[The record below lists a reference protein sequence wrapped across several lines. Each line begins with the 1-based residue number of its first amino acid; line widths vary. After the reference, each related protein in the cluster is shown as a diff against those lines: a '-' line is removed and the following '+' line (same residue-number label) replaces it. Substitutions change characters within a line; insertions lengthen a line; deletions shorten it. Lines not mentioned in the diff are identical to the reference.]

1 MKKRIVILGA
11 AKSGIG
17 AAILAQKHGFDVFV
31 SDYSSISEEFKLQLV
46 ENDIDFEQNQHSK
59 EKVLN
64 ADEIIKSPGIPD
76 KASIVV
82 EAIEN
87 SIPVI
92 SEIEFAYRYTNAVIV
107 AITGSNGKTTT
118 TNLVFN
124 ILKNA
129 GLNVGMAGN
138 IGESFALS
146 VAKDN
151 FELYVLELSSFQLD
165 GIKEFRP
172 NIAILLN
179 VTPDHLD
186 RYNYNF
192 DEYLNSKFRIVMNQE
207 YSDYFIYNIDD
218 EAVAHFIQEHAIK
231 SQMLPFSLI
240 EKSENKAWAD
250 DEEFVISN
258 SKKLFKMK
266 TSELALKGRHNR
278 YNSLAAGVSA
288 NVLQIRNEVIRES
301 LMAFEGVEH
310 RLEPV
315 LKIRDVLFI
324 NDSKATNVNSSWYA
338 LESMITQTVW
348 VAGGIDKGND
358 YTILRELV
366 RKKVKALV
374 CLGVDND
381 KLAKAFGDIVPCYE
395 ARTMKDAVNGAYL
408 LAEKGETV
416 LLSPACA
423 SFDLFENYE
432 DRGQQFKN
440 EIRKL

>member
-31 SDYSSISEEFKLQLV
+31 SDYSSIYEEFKLQLV
-46 ENDIDFEQNQHSK
+46 ENDIDFEENQHSK

-218 EAVAHFIQEHAIK
+218 EAVARFIQEHAIK

-374 CLGVDND
+374 CLGVDNE
-381 KLAKAFGDIVPCYE
+381 KLAEAFGDIVPCYE

>member
-46 ENDIDFEQNQHSK
+46 ENDIDFEENQHSK

-92 SEIEFAYRYTNAVIV
+92 SEIEFAYRYTSAVIV

-374 CLGVDND
+374 CLGVDNE
-381 KLAKAFGDIVPCYE
+381 KLAEAFGDIVPCYE
-395 ARTMKDAVNGAYL
+395 AQTMKDAVNGAYL